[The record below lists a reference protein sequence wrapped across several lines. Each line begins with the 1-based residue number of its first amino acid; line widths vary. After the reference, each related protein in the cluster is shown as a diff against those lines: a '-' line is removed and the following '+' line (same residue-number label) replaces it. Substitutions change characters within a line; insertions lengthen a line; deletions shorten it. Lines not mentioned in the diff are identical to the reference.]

1 MGTKYFCKNKRRRE
15 AVDKHAVLNGID
27 YLEVLDRKAPGN
39 TPRQVNLLVRCLKPV
54 PPPGDI
60 EVKIEGGVRIT
71 PVTVEW
77 FYPASSFSPNSA
89 DDAVPPN
96 NLVTLEERQ
105 YFSGLPEPDHVL
117 VVRAGS
123 TGDFSYYTLSL
134 TVDKTSSHPYAEFDP
149 RLSVVTF
156 SFKVECPSEFD
167 CKSER
172 ECSLPAAAPP
182 EINYLAKDYESFRR
196 LMLDRLSVLMPR
208 WQERNP
214 ADLQVALVEL
224 LAYEGDRLS
233 YYQDA
238 VAAEAYLDTARKR
251 VSVRRHARLVDYFMH
266 DGCNARTWV
275 FIQVKAGGNA
285 DGATLTAETALLT
298 PCSSENIVI
307 TPAEAAKI
315 TAAEKPEVFETMSDV
330 KLYYVHNRI
339 EFYTWSDRECCLPR
353 GAVTATLKNT
363 PNLSL
368 EKGDFLLF
376 EEVKSPVN
384 GESRDRD
391 PDRRHVVRLVHV
403 QTGTDPLDGTP
414 VLDIRWHKEDA
425 LPFPFCVSIS
435 IEKEGSISTVES
447 ISIAR
452 GNIVLAD
459 HGGTTF
465 ETFTP
470 AQIKIQEL
478 KPLYLSG
485 GPVTC
490 LDPLKGNESAASAM
504 KRKLSR
510 CRPVVT
516 LYEDPGGGNV
526 EWKARRDLLNSD
538 KFFTEFVVET
548 ESDGTAYLRFGDGI
562 MGKEPDTESELK
574 AVYRVGNGTRG
585 NIGAGVISHL
595 IQPQGSGITEITG
608 ISNPLPAE
616 GGTDPESIEEVRQFA
631 PRAFRTQERA
641 VTQQDYADKAMDYEG
656 VQKAVAT
663 FRWTGSW
670 TTVFLVIDREEGK
683 TVEDDELF
691 KKGLYAYMEKY
702 RTAGFDLEIADP
714 VMVPLDIAVEVCV
727 KPGYFKSDIKE
738 TLLKVFSSY
747 DWAPDQRGFFHP
759 DNFTFA
765 RAVYL
770 SRIYEVAV
778 KVDGVAFVEVTR
790 FKRWGRKSGRE
801 MEDGYLK
808 PGPVEIVR
816 LDNDPNF
823 PENGKIEFEMKGG
836 L

>member
-1 MGTKYFCKNKRRRE
+1 MGTQYFCKNKRRRE
-15 AVDKHAVLNGID
+15 AVADTQTDLNGID
-27 YLEVLDRKAPGN
+27 YLEVLDRKAPGS

-60 EVKIEGGVRIT
+60 EVKIEGGVRIS
-71 PVTVEW
+71 PVKVLW
-77 FYPASSFSPNSA
+77 YYPASEFNPAINSGE
-89 DDAVPPN
+89 PN
-96 NLVTLEERQ
+96 NLVTVDERTF
-105 YFSGLPEPDHVL
+105 FSELDNPNHVL
-117 VVRAGS
+117 VVR
-123 TGDFSYYTLSL
+123 TNTPGDFSYYTLSL
-134 TVDKTSSHPYAEFDP
+134 TVNKTGSPPYAELDP
-149 RLSVVTF
+149 QLSQVTF

-167 CKSER
+167 CKIEE
-172 ECSLPAAAPP
+172 ECPPLTYPAP

-238 VAAEAYLDTARKR
+238 VASEAYLDTARKR

-266 DGCNARTWV
+266 DGCNARVWI
-275 FIQVKAGGNA
+275 FIQVKAEGDA
-285 DGATLTAETALLT
+285 DGATLFAETPLLT

-307 TPAEAAKI
+307 KPDEAAKI
-315 TAAEKPEVFETMSDV
+315 TAAEKPEVFETMSEVD
-330 KLYYVHNRI
+330 LHHAHNRI

-363 PNLSL
+363 PSLSL
-368 EKGDFLLF
+368 EAGDFLLF

-384 GESRDRD
+384 GESSDRD
-391 PDRRHVVRLVHV
+391 PDRRHVVRLVNV
-403 QTGTDPLDGTP
+403 EDEIEDPLDGTP
-414 VLDIRWHKEDA
+414 VVNIQWHKEDA
-425 LPFPFCVSIS
+425 LPYPFCISVS
-435 IEKEGSISTVES
+435 IEKQGSITTVEN

-459 HGGTTF
+459 HGGTTS

-490 LDPLKGNESAASAM
+490 LDPLKGNESASSAM
-504 KRKLSR
+504 KQKLSR
-510 CRPVVT
+510 CRPQVI
-516 LYEDPGGGNV
+516 LCEDPGGDDV
-526 EWKARRDLLNSD
+526 EWNARQDLLNSD
-538 KFFTEFVVET
+538 KFSTEFVVET

-574 AVYRVGNGTRG
+574 ADYRVGNGTRG
-585 NIGAGVISHL
+585 NIGAGVISHIVPSL
-595 IQPQGSGITEITG
+595 ANGITEITG
-608 ISNPLPAE
+608 ISNPLPAK
-616 GGTDPESIEEVRQFA
+616 GGTDPETIEEVRQFA
-631 PRAFRTQERA
+631 PQAFRTQERA
-641 VTQQDYADKAMDYEG
+641 ITQQDYADKAMEYEG
-656 VQKAVAT
+656 IQKAVAT

-670 TTVFLVIDREEGK
+670 TTVFLVIDRELGK

-691 KKGLYAYMEKY
+691 KKGLYAHMEKY
-702 RTAGFDLEIADP
+702 RTAGFDLEIMDP
-714 VMVPLDIAVEVCV
+714 VMVPLDIAMEVCV

-770 SRIYEVAV
+770 SRIYEAAV
-778 KVDGVAFVEVTR
+778 KVDGVAFAKVTR
-790 FKRWGRKSGRE
+790 FKRWDRKSGTE

-808 PGPVEIVR
+808 PGPMEIVR